1 MSNPTYDVVV
11 VGAGP
16 SGLTTAVPLARAGVR
31 ILLVEKHPG
40 LSIFPKAT
48 GLRPRTMEILRS
60 WGLEDEV
67 VSRAQP
73 AQLAVSVRPVLAA
86 PGPVTPLGLP
96 TEAELAGV
104 SPSRVAVFPQDEFE
118 AVLLADLLAHGA
130 EVRFTTELVDLQA
143 DESEVRI
150 ELRRRDTGAVE
161 QVTARY
167 LVAADGSRSSIRDR
181 LGITVEQLGAEGH
194 HLSTLFRSDLS
205 AVMPEVPFVL
215 TITVAPGVEGVFAAT
230 GRSDSWFYDI
240 EWHPESGE
248 TVADWPI
255 ERVAARVRAASG
267 LPDLDLEVAG
277 VFPWDF
283 GASVA
288 TRQRAGRVFLVGD
301 AAHRTTPRGATGMNT
316 GIADGH
322 NLGWKLAWVTRG
334 WAAPSLLDSYEP
346 ERAPVGRANAEASL
360 RTGMG
365 ADGAHAVIQDF
376 GIAYRSG
383 AALAGHDLAGLRA
396 PHAWVEVDGRTVS
409 TLDLFGD
416 RLTVLTGG
424 LVAPV
429 PAAVPTAV
437 LALGRDF
444 TDPSGEFMAAYRLGS
459 AEAVVVR
466 PDGHVVWGGP
476 LAGIDEAV
484 RAVTGQPAL
493 VTA

>member
-1 MSNPTYDVVV
+1 MSNPAYDVVI

-31 ILLVEKHPG
+31 VLLVEKHPG

-60 WGLEDEV
+60 WGLEEEV
-67 VSRAQP
+67 TTRAQP
-73 AQLAVSVRPVLAA
+73 AQLAVSVRPVLTA

-104 SPSRVAVFPQDEFE
+104 SPCRVAVFPQDRFE
-118 AVLLADLLAHGA
+118 AVLLTDLLANGG
-130 EVRFTTELVDLQA
+130 EVRFSTELVDFRA
-143 DESEVRI
+143 DESEVRLD
-150 ELRRRDTGAVE
+150 LRRRDGDRAET
-161 QVTARY
+161 VTTPY

-181 LGITVEQLGAEGH
+181 LGIAMEQLGAEGH
-194 HLSTLFRSDLS
+194 HLSTLFGADLS

-215 TITVAPGVEGVFAAT
+215 TITMAPGVEGLFAAT
-230 GRSDSWFYDI
+230 GRNDSWFYDI
-240 EWHPESGE
+240 EWHPETGE
-248 TVADWPI
+248 TVADWPV
-255 ERVAARVRAASG
+255 ERVAARIRAASG
-267 LPDLDLEVAG
+267 LPDLELDVRG

-288 TRQRAGRVFLVGD
+288 SRQRAGRVFLVGD

-334 WAAPSLLDSYEP
+334 WAAESLLDSYEP

-360 RTGMG
+360 RTGTG

-376 GIAYRSG
+376 GVRYDSG
-383 AALAGHDLAGLRA
+383 AVLAGHDLAGLRA
-396 PHAWVEVDGRTVS
+396 PHAWVGIDGRTVS

-424 LVAPV
+424 REVPV
-429 PAAVPTAV
+429 RSGTPVAV

-444 TDPSGEFMAAYRLGS
+444 TDPDGGFAAAYRLAPGD
-459 AEAVVVR
+459 AVLVR
-466 PDGHVVWGGP
+466 PDGYVAWGGP
-476 LAGIDEAV
+476 LGGLGKAV
-484 RAVTGQPAL
+484 ATVTGMAAL
-493 VTA
+493 VAA

>member
-1 MSNPTYDVVV
+1 MSNSRYDVVV

-31 ILLVEKHPG
+31 VLLVEKHPG

-67 VSRAQP
+67 TARAQP

-96 TEAELAGV
+96 TDSELAGV

-118 AVLLADLLAHGA
+118 SVLLADLQAHGA
-130 EVRFTTELVDLQA
+130 EVRFRTELVDLET
-143 DESEVRI
+143 DESEVRMD
-150 ELRRRDTGAVE
+150 LRRRDTGQVE
-161 QVTARY
+161 SVTTRY

-181 LGITVEQLGAEGH
+181 LGIAVEQLGAEGH
-194 HLSTLFRSDLS
+194 HLSTLFRADLS
-205 AVMPEVPFVL
+205 PVMPAVPFVL
-215 TITVAPGVEGVFAAT
+215 TITVAPGVEGLFAAT

-240 EWHPESGE
+240 EWHPETGE
-248 TVADWPI
+248 TVTDWPV
-255 ERVAARVRAASG
+255 EQVAARIRAASG
-267 LPDLDLEVAG
+267 LPDLEVEVQG

-288 TRQRAGRVFLVGD
+288 VRQRAGRVFLVGD

-322 NLGWKLAWVTRG
+322 NLGWKLAWVARG
-334 WAAPSLLDSYEP
+334 WAEESLLDSYEA

-360 RTGMG
+360 RTGVG

-376 GIAYRSG
+376 GVRYDSPAV
-383 AALAGHDLAGLRA
+383 LAGHALAGLRA
-396 PHAWVEVDGRTVS
+396 PHAWVEVDGRSVS

-424 LVAPV
+424 KVLPV
-429 PAAVPTAV
+429 PSGVPMTV
-437 LALGRDF
+437 LALGPDF
-444 TDPSGEFMAAYRLGS
+444 TDPTGAFAAAYGLGS
-459 AEAVVVR
+459 ADAVLVR
-466 PDGHVVWGGP
+466 PDGYVVWGGP
-476 LAGIDEAV
+476 LTGLDEAAA
-484 RAVTGQPAL
+484 AVTGQPVL
-493 VTA
+493 VRV